1 MASKRRRE
9 EAMTKRIQLNVIDR
23 RDFVLGASAAAAVT
37 ALLSASAGT
46 AWAKSFSEVVKAAVG
61 DAKPTEGKVSLE
73 LPEIAENGNTVPFA
87 VSVESPMTD
96 KDYVKSVHVFAEK
109 NPNPEVV
116 VFNFTPM
123 SGKASAKSRMRLA
136 TTQDV
141 IAIATMSSGALFIGK
156 RTVKVTIGGCG
167 G

>member
-1 MASKRRRE
+1 
-9 EAMTKRIQLNVIDR
+9 
-23 RDFVLGASAAAAVT
+23 
-37 ALLSASAGT
+37 
-46 AWAKSFSEVVKAAVG
+46 
-61 DAKPTEGKVSLE
+61 VSLE
-73 LPEIAENGNTVPFA
+73 LPEIAENGNTVPFG
-87 VSVESPMTD
+87 VSVESPMTE